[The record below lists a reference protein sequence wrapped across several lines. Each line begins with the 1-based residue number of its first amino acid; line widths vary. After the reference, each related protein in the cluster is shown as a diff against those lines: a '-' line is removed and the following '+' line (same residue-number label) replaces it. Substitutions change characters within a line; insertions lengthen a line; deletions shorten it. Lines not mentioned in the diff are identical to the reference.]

1 MGWIYI
7 KSNSNSLKYSKEKD
21 SVIKIYSAKNKSN
34 IVLTIEDNGIGINEK
49 DIVKVFDK
57 GFTGENGREFG
68 KSTGIG
74 LYLCKKLCEK
84 LGLGIN
90 IESKKGN
97 GTKINI
103 IFPLSEFNLNY

>member
-1 MGWIYI
+1 MGLIYI

-90 IESKKGN
+90 IEFKKGN